1 MKVPLASLN
10 PFVTHGSA
18 IAPGSILV
26 GLRGQSFTSQVNG
39 MRDITRGGTQYTIGC
54 APPAADLSV
63 TKTDSPDPVHIG
75 QNLTYTIAVRNN
87 GPDAAT
93 GVTATDLLPKNAGF
107 GSTSTTQGTCSLKPE
122 KATVSCS
129 LGTIASGGTVTITI
143 NVKPTRKGQITNTVS
158 VPSASPPDP
167 NTANNTASA
176 TTTVQP

>member
-1 MKVPLASLN
+1 LSSLN
-10 PFVTHGSA
+10 PFVTHGAA

-39 MRDITRGGTQYTIGC
+39 KRDITRGGTQYTIGC
-54 APPAADLSV
+54 GAPAADLAV

-75 QNLTYTIAVRNN
+75 QNLTYTVKVTNN

-122 KATVSCS
+122 KATHSCS
-129 LGTIASGGTVTITI
+129 LGTIA
-143 NVKPTRKGQITNTVS
+143 TRGKATNT
-158 VPSASPPDP
+158 
-167 NTANNTASA
+167 TKR
-176 TTTVQP
+176 